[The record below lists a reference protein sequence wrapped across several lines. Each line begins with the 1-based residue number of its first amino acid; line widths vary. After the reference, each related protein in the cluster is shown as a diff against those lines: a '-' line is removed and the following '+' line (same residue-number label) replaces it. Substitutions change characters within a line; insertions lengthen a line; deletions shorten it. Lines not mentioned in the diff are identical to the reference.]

1 MVFMRTVLI
10 IAGREILRLR
20 ARFNTKM
27 LAAVI
32 ILLVMVAVISFF
44 ILRQGAVM
52 VKDLYIIG
60 VSPSAPRLDDPRFNI
75 IRADPRE
82 GIRLLNDGQLDVY
95 LTGTALF
102 SRQDDRSQYAVG
114 AVKSHLLKSE
124 LERIGIE
131 YPLNRAFP
139 LRVELNYLK
148 TSAAAGNRSASLTLA
163 DILESS
169 SRVREQNGL
178 PGASAVQPLN
188 PAEHERENSI
198 TQAVRPSPTD
208 EQISRQLA
216 DLQSGNIL
224 PQFKAQFAG
233 DKQVVIPSL
242 MNPPIPLAQVLL
254 AFAYILPI
262 FFISIFFTGSFIEE
276 KMARKINVLLSA
288 PVTPFQVIIGK
299 MLPYIGYSLLIVIF
313 ITLILKGNLL
323 LSLAIFLPVILFI
336 FSIYLGVALQYRS
349 YRDQTFFSLVAV
361 TGITAYLVFPAM
373 FVGISDLSYISPL
386 TLAVQMYRGIPIT
399 VYQYLLSAVPMTLI
413 FVLAITLGTRV
424 FNEEYLLSFRPLYIK
439 IREAVFLA
447 MDKRRIAA
455 SVAVFS
461 LLLIPVVFI
470 LELATIT
477 VCINLPRPLA
487 LGLCIFICVLIEEIA
502 KSLTVVVS
510 IERGLVRKWT
520 AVIWLAVVSA
530 FSFFAGEKLL
540 LFMSLKVISESVFT
554 TAIFAGNLLWLP
566 LIAHAVC
573 TLTVCLVTYRTGIRG
588 YPLALLAG
596 SLIHGAYNLSLL
608 GVLR

>member
-1 MVFMRTVLI
+1 
-10 IAGREILRLR
+10 
-20 ARFNTKM
+20 
-27 LAAVI
+27 
-32 ILLVMVAVISFF
+32 
-44 ILRQGAVM
+44 
-52 VKDLYIIG
+52 
-60 VSPSAPRLDDPRFNI
+60 
-75 IRADPRE
+75 
-82 GIRLLNDGQLDVY
+82 
-95 LTGTALF
+95 
-102 SRQDDRSQYAVG
+102 
-114 AVKSHLLKSE
+114 
-124 LERIGIE
+124 
-131 YPLNRAFP
+131 
-139 LRVELNYLK
+139 
-148 TSAAAGNRSASLTLA
+148 
-163 DILESS
+163 
-169 SRVREQNGL
+169 
-178 PGASAVQPLN
+178 
-188 PAEHERENSI
+188 
-198 TQAVRPSPTD
+198 
-208 EQISRQLA
+208 
-216 DLQSGNIL
+216 
-224 PQFKAQFAG
+224 
-233 DKQVVIPSL
+233 
-242 MNPPIPLAQVLL
+242 
-254 AFAYILPI
+254 
-262 FFISIFFTGSFIEE
+262 
-276 KMARKINVLLSA
+276 
-288 PVTPFQVIIGK
+288 
-299 MLPYIGYSLLIVIF
+299 
-313 ITLILKGNLL
+313 
-323 LSLAIFLPVILFI
+323 
-336 FSIYLGVALQYRS
+336 
-349 YRDQTFFSLVAV
+349 
-361 TGITAYLVFPAM
+361 
-373 FVGISDLSYISPL
+373 
-386 TLAVQMYRGIPIT
+386 
-399 VYQYLLSAVPMTLI
+399 MTLI